1 MKKLINDFALANVNI
16 AQILAL
22 ESKNRIVGTTY
33 EINDG
38 RIVAINEKDRTII
51 GDESKAQLL

>member
-1 MKKLINDFALANVNI
+1 MENFVHDFAIENVNI
-16 AQILAL
+16 VELLAL

-38 RIVAINEKDRTII
+38 KIVAINEKTRRII
-51 GDESKAQLL
+51 SSESNS

>member
-1 MKKLINDFALANVNI
+1 MEKLINDFALANVNI
-16 AQILAL
+16 AEVLAL
-22 ESKNRIVGTTY
+22 ESKNRIIGTTY

-38 RIVAINEKDRTII
+38 RIVAINEKNRQII

>member
-1 MKKLINDFALANVNI
+1 MKELIISNFAISNVNI
-16 AQILAL
+16 AEVLAL

-38 RIVAINEKDRTII
+38 MIVAINEKHRKIVA
-51 GDESKAQLL
+51 GELK